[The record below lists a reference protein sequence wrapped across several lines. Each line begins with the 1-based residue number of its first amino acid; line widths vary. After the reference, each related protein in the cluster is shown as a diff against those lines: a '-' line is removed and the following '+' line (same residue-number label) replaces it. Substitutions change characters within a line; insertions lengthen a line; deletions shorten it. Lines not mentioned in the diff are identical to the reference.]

1 MSIDPTLL
9 VSYPTDRLLIADE
22 WLLGRMRRAV
32 EKVEERM
39 LKAAGALERAGVPY
53 AVIGGNAVAAWVA
66 TKDESAVRN
75 TRDVDVM
82 LREQDFARA
91 REALEGAGFVYRHA
105 AGLSMFLDGAGAKAL
120 DAVHII
126 IEELSPGDPDV
137 SAAVALRGVRVIELE
152 PLVKIKLSV
161 WRDKDRVH
169 LRDMIGVGLLDT
181 SWLERLPGPL
191 AARLRELIENP
202 E

>member
-1 MSIDPTLL
+1 
-9 VSYPTDRLLIADE
+9 
-22 WLLGRMRRAV
+22 MRRAV

-39 LKAAGALERAGVPY
+39 LKASAALEQAGVPY

-66 TKDESAVRN
+66 TKDEAAVRN

-82 LREQDFARA
+82 LRGADFSQA
-91 REALEGAGFVYRHA
+91 REALQTAGFTYRHA
-105 AGLSMFLDGAGAKAL
+105 AGLSMFLDGPNARAI

-126 IEELSPGDPDV
+126 FEEASPGAPNLSETV
-137 SAAVALRGVRVIELE
+137 PLRGVRIIDLAS
-152 PLVKIKLSV
+152 LVRIKLSV

-169 LRDMIGVGLLDT
+169 VRDMIGVGLIDET
-181 SWLERLPGPL
+181 WLATLPPAL
-191 AARLRELIENP
+191 AARLQELLDNP